1 MYTGNYLRTEGTN
14 GVLNFG
20 KQFTQRPTRLKG
32 YFKYTSVEINKSN
45 DEMKYLIGQPDTCQI
60 FIALGDWS
68 EPVEIRTKPSDR
80 KLFDKNDP
88 HIIAYADMYSGKSVT
103 EYTPF
108 TLELEYR
115 DTDRIPTYIVIVA
128 SASKYGDYFTGGDG
142 SVLFLDDFTLEYDY

>member
-1 MYTGNYLRTEGTN
+1 
-14 GVLNFG
+14 
-20 KQFTQRPTRLKG
+20 
-32 YFKYTSVEINKSN
+32 
-45 DEMKYLIGQPDTCQI
+45 
-60 FIALGDWS
+60 
-68 EPVEIRTKPSDR
+68 
-80 KLFDKNDP
+80 
-88 HIIAYADMYSGKSVT
+88 MYSGKSVT

>member
-1 MYTGNYLRTEGTN
+1 
-14 GVLNFG
+14 
-20 KQFTQRPTRLKG
+20 
-32 YFKYTSVEINKSN
+32 
-45 DEMKYLIGQPDTCQI
+45 
-60 FIALGDWS
+60 
-68 EPVEIRTKPSDR
+68 PSDR

-115 DTDRIPTYIVIVA
+115 DTDRIPTYIVVVA